1 MILTGQTS
9 AAFLRQSVSL
19 VFSSKISP
27 LFWEFLMVALPSPA
41 ISNISGQTEAQ
52 APHPTHLDRSCMIF
66 TIELRYNNNEF
77 ILSPWVCS
85 NKLRR

>member
-19 VFSSKISP
+19 VFNSKTSP
-27 LFWEFLMVALPSPA
+27 FFLEFLSVALPSSV
-41 ISNISGQTEAQ
+41 ISNISGQTDSQ

-66 TIELRYNNNEF
+66 TIELEYN
-77 ILSPWVCS
+77 
-85 NKLRR
+85 